1 MAADAP
7 STSLDPA
14 ATAAEA
20 LRLVGDE
27 PAQAVL
33 VADALIAGAEPSVAV
48 STAWR
53 ARGLAHREL
62 GQLDTALADLRE
74 AVRVAE
80 EACGAPAGDGVTSA
94 GQAAGEARMSLV
106 SVLAERGEMAAALDE
121 SDRALA
127 QLSGLPAA
135 RMRVQR
141 GTFYGRVGRFA
152 DAIAEYEQ
160 ALPSLRR
167 DGDGLWEA
175 RVLNNLSIARAY
187 RGEFTSAAMDLV
199 RAEELFLA
207 AGQPL
212 DAADACWNRGFVA
225 SRLGDVPLALTLF
238 DTAEARFAAH
248 GVPVPEIFLG
258 RCEVL
263 LSVGLHAEALANAE
277 RALATT
283 ASGRGSL
290 WAEAHL
296 ALAQAALAIGDRARA
311 RTAASAA
318 TDLFQQQERQPWA
331 VVARY
336 VQLRCEEA
344 TDEVDEEAVRA
355 AITTADELGRGGW
368 AAQELDARI
377 IAARLALRRGDTTR
391 GRHQLQR
398 ASAAK
403 QSGAMNVRARAWHAE
418 ALLRLAHR
426 DRAGAEQALEAGLHA
441 LDQHRA
447 TLGATELRVHTAIH
461 GEELASMGLK
471 LALAD
476 GAPIDVLRWVERWR
490 AGALRWRPA
499 RPPEDAVFAGLLAE
513 LRHVG
518 AEEDRQ
524 RLDGLD
530 SSKQRRARQ
539 ELERKV
545 LHHNRQSVGAGAG
558 GAAVD
563 PDTLSAALGDR
574 ALVEYLSFGGR
585 LFAVTIR
592 AGEVALHDLG
602 AADHVEQVLDQLRFA
617 LRGLGC
623 GTGSL
628 LRSGAR
634 DLLIAQAA
642 ILDERLIRPVL
653 AVIGDAEL
661 VLVPSAVLRDVPWAF
676 LPSCV
681 GRPVSVVPSAML
693 WLRAGGFA
701 GGARGASG
709 AAAGR
714 VVLVGGP
721 GLASGDSEVERLAT
735 VYPRA
740 TLLRGADASAAAV
753 LDALDGAEVA
763 HIAAH
768 GSVRADNPFFSALHV
783 HDGPLTVFDLERLG
797 TPPELVVL
805 PACQSGVTV
814 ARPGDE
820 MLGLAAA
827 LLALGSRCLI
837 GSVAPVPDQGTTEL
851 MTVFHDR
858 LRTGEQ
864 PAHALAAAQQA
875 LRDTADHDL
884 YAAVASFAC
893 YGAGSSAAPDS
904 RYRVPH
910 STHLRR

>member
-27 PAQAVL
+27 PARAVR
-33 VADALIAGAEPSVAV
+33 VADALIASAEPSAAV

-80 EACGAPAGDGVTSA
+80 EAGGGPAGAGAPGA

-127 QLSGLPAA
+127 QLAGLPAA

-187 RGEFTSAAMDLV
+187 RGEFTSAATDLV

-258 RCEVL
+258 RSEVL

-277 RALATT
+277 RALDTT

-296 ALAQAALAIGDRARA
+296 ALAQAALAIGDRGRA

-318 TDLFQQQERQPWA
+318 ADLFQQQERQPWA

-344 TDEVDEEAVRA
+344 TDEVDEDAVLA
-355 AITTADELGRGGW
+355 AIATADELGRGGW

-377 IAARLALRRGDTTR
+377 IAARFALRRGDTTR

-476 GAPIDVLRWVERWR
+476 GAPVEVLRWVERWR

-499 RPPEDAVFAGLLAE
+499 RPPEDAIFAGLLAE

-518 AEEDRQ
+518 AEEERQ

-530 SSKQRRARQ
+530 SRQQRRARQ

-558 GAAVD
+558 AVAVD

-585 LFAVTIR
+585 LSAVTIR

-602 AADHVEQVLDQLRFA
+602 AADDVEQVLDQLRFA

-634 DLLIAQAA
+634 DLLTAQAA
-642 ILDERLIRPVL
+642 ILDDRLIRPVL
-653 AVIGDAEL
+653 GVIGDAEL

-693 WLRAGGFA
+693 WLRAGG
-701 GGARGASG
+701 ARADSG
-709 AAAGR
+709 GR

-721 GLASGDSEVERLAT
+721 GLAGGDSEVERLAT

-740 TLLRGADASAAAV
+740 ALLRGGDATAAAV
-753 LDALDGAEVA
+753 LDALDGAGVA

-768 GSVRADNPFFSALHV
+768 GSVRADNPYFSALHV

-837 GSVAPVPDQGTTEL
+837 GSVAPVPDRGTTEL

-875 LRDTADHDL
+875 LHSTADHDL

-893 YGAGSSAAPDS
+893 YGAGS
-904 RYRVPH
+904 
-910 STHLRR
+910 